1 MVGGKVSRV
10 MVDEGSKV
18 SKGELIA
25 DLDSHISQ
33 RHLLTTEKIADAFFI
48 SKGYFNQYFHR
59 ATGSPY
65 KKYVTEYSLNLIAQ
79 QLVNSDKTLSGL
91 AAEFGYSDE
100 SHLSNAFKAHFH
112 QTPGSFRKKKQKG

>member
-48 SKGYFNQYFHR
+48 SKGYFN
-59 ATGSPY
+59 
-65 KKYVTEYSLNLIAQ
+65 
-79 QLVNSDKTLSGL
+79 
-91 AAEFGYSDE
+91 
-100 SHLSNAFKAHFH
+100 
-112 QTPGSFRKKKQKG
+112 